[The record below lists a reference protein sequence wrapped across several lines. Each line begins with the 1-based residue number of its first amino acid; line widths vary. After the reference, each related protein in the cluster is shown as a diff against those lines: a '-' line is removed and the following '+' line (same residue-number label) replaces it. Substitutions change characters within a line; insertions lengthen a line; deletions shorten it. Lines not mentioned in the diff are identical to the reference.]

1 MNKDKNSDS
10 ETNSDFE
17 TTKIFKEMLRLV
29 IIPIVVSIIVGLV
42 VGFLVFDYQ
51 YNNTLKNERKN
62 LANGF
67 LNDIEYVNR
76 SLAVQL
82 STIDNPANPDYQ
94 KNYMRVTTNIYP
106 TWGLYYSK
114 NQDIEKLGSP
124 VSIDLYNFY
133 YEILTAEDERIL
145 YINYDAMFPIEP
157 SINLT
162 SQNEN
167 RKMVRLSLVTGQYNF
182 MHDCY
187 YSKIPKL
194 KAELGKI
201 RDE

>member
-1 MNKDKNSDS
+1 MDKNKNSDPKTTTIFN
-10 ETNSDFE
+10 ETI
-17 TTKIFKEMLRLV
+17 KLV
-29 IIPIVVSIIVGLV
+29 FIPIIVSIVIGLV
-42 VGFLVFDYQ
+42 VGILVFNYQ
-51 YNNTLKNERKN
+51 YNNTVKNERKN

-94 KNYMRVTTNIYP
+94 KNYMRITTTIYP

-124 VSIDLYNFY
+124 VSTDLYNFY

-145 YINYDAMFPIEP
+145 YINYDVMFPIDP
-157 SINLT
+157 SANLT

-167 RKMVRLSLVTGQYNF
+167 RKMVKQSLVEGQYNF

-187 YSKIPKL
+187 YSQIPKL
-194 KAELGKI
+194 KTELEKI